1 MIWSPAIHLYA
12 ALLERFGDAKFLAA
26 RKVMSHDAA
35 LSLRRFLARLEA
47 MLRDVLMRLAAKL
60 PETKARPI
68 WRVRRRAK
76 PAPAGRPGFANED
89 PAAWGV
95 SFPLAAHR
103 SGAGGHGQDRLPP
116 LFVSSTPL
124 AERLEAIAR
133 VFADPAP
140 YIRRAALLARRP
152 LRSPDEA
159 RAKAG
164 ARPGGQRQTLR
175 PPIPGPRIAAMRR
188 PGSGEHLASQPA
200 LPTLRERRRTAR
212 SAHADDRR

>member
-26 RKVMSHDAA
+26 RKFMAHGAA

-47 MLRDVLMRLAAKL
+47 MLREVLMRLAAQL
-60 PETKARPI
+60 PETNARPLH
-68 WRVRRRAK
+68 RARRRAK
-76 PAPAGRPGFANED
+76 PAPAGRPGFANDD

-95 SFPLAAHR
+95 SFALATHR
-103 SGAGGHGQDRLPP
+103 SGAGGRGSNRLPP
-116 LFVSSTPL
+116 ILVSAAPL

-133 VFADPAP
+133 VFANPAP

-164 ARPGGQRQTLR
+164 ARPGGQEQMQRLS
-175 PPIPGPRIAAMRR
+175 IPGPRVSAAPRQATGAFIR
-188 PGSGEHLASQPA
+188 PRNIPA
-200 LPTLRERRRTAR
+200 P
-212 SAHADDRR
+212 DD